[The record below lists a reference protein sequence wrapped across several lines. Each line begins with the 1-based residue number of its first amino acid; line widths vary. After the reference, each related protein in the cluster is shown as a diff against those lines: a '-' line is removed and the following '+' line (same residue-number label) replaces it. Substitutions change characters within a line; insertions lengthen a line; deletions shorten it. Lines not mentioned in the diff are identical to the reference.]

1 MKFTKIPLS
10 ILILLCVLKFST
22 SQLFESFND
31 EPSHLEKKS
40 RSLFDDSEENIKP
53 PTPTPQKKEK
63 NTNNKIASIFGSVE
77 DETVKPIELQKNQ
90 PIQQINNQVKIQN
103 KNINIKSNVSQ
114 GPIRSINNQAEN
126 NLKNNNK
133 NNSAINVN
141 LADLVNNKKTK
152 EIKDDIQL
160 KQEKLQKLKNK
171 NSEKM
176 KLQKEEIKHLQE
188 KFDLINQKT
197 KNIMKVM
204 KNNSSLEK
212 IKGKYKDNID
222 LVEGYSKDYKY
233 MNKNINK
240 LENNIEAISSEL
252 NVIENKKDLKDVKEI
267 KKIDVAH
274 KLKVEG
280 NLNTKKL
287 LTEELKFGENKISNN
302 FIQLDKDF
310 KIIYKNQVRLILF

>member
-1 MKFTKIPLS
+1 MLTWIIWS
-10 ILILLCVLKFST
+10 II
-22 SQLFESFND
+22 
-31 EPSHLEKKS
+31 KK
-40 RSLFDDSEENIKP
+40 
-53 PTPTPQKKEK
+53 Q
-63 NTNNKIASIFGSVE
+63 
-77 DETVKPIELQKNQ
+77 
-90 PIQQINNQVKIQN
+90 
-103 KNINIKSNVSQ
+103 
-114 GPIRSINNQAEN
+114 
-126 NLKNNNK
+126 
-133 NNSAINVN
+133 
-141 LADLVNNKKTK
+141 
-152 EIKDDIQL
+152 EIKDEIQL
-160 KQEKLQKLKNK
+160 KQEKLQKLENK

-222 LVEGYSKDYKY
+222 LVEGCSKDYKY

-240 LENNIEAISSEL
+240 LKNNIEAISSEL

-287 LTEELKFGENKISNN
+287 
-302 FIQLDKDF
+302 
-310 KIIYKNQVRLILF
+310 